1 MNEKYF
7 NEIGI
12 EDEFFDSLKYD
23 YPGFENW
30 FRRKYNQK
38 AYVQYDNNGKI
49 CDCRAADCFSGS
61 WNDCDIQQQTGKGTG
76 ADGSRACRRNAETG
90 R

>member
-49 CDCRAADCFSGS
+49 WVFF
-61 WNDCDIQQQTGKGTG
+61 I
-76 ADGSRACRRNAETG
+76 
-90 R
+90 

>member
-7 NEIGI
+7 NEIDI

-49 CDCRAADCFSGS
+49 MGFLFYVTINLKLFQKST
-61 WNDCDIQQQTGKGTG
+61 QQ
-76 ADGSRACRRNAETG
+76 
-90 R
+90 

>member
-30 FRRKYNQK
+30 FVENITKK
-38 AYVQYDNNGKI
+38 LM
-49 CDCRAADCFSGS
+49 FSM
-61 WNDCDIQQQTGKGTG
+61 IIM
-76 ADGSRACRRNAETG
+76 G